1 MPHRKNDKQHPE
13 TKKTNTPTT
22 IEGTISTTAKGIG
35 FIEHPPHEEDVRI
48 EGHFLNTALHGDLVR
63 VRLHPAKPDMQASG
77 EVVDVIKR
85 AKTRF
90 VGVTEK
96 QNDLFFVVP
105 DDRRMYTDILISEP
119 PADLKENDKVL
130 VEMHEWTDPAKD
142 PTSTLKEIIGPKGSH
157 EAEIRSI
164 ILANNIDDSFPAH
177 VSNEA
182 KAIQASSQITDDML
196 TDRTDFR
203 KTLTFTID
211 PVDAKDF
218 DDALSFKKITDDT
231 FEIGV
236 HIADVSHYV
245 LPESALD
252 TEARKR
258 AFSVYLV
265 DRTIPML
272 PEELSNDVC
281 SLKPD
286 VPRLTFSIW
295 WTLNREG
302 DVLAE
307 KIGKTII
314 HSQKR
319 FTYEEAQESI
329 DTPNGHLHEE
339 LVILN
344 TIAETLR
351 DKRMKAGAIDFEQH
365 EVRFELADDGVP
377 LSAYTKER
385 LATHKLIEEFM
396 LLANKRVAEFI
407 AEKYKKEKHPFVYRV
422 HDLPNR
428 EKLDMLT
435 TFVHALGHT
444 LSLPKNAVATGRQI
458 ASLFEEVAGTPE
470 ENLIKT
476 AALRSMAKAAYDTRN
491 IGHFGLALPA
501 YAHFTSPIRRYADLL
516 VHRYLHEFI
525 TKGAL
530 PLDEWALVDRIAG
543 EISERE
549 LTVIAAER
557 ESVKYKQVE
566 YMTTHI
572 GETFDA
578 IISGVSEWGIFVEER
593 GTRAEGLVRLAT
605 LGDDYYELEQ
615 KKYRIVG
622 KRKKKVFA
630 LGDRV
635 KVRLTAANLDKKILD
650 YAIVE

>member
-1 MPHRKNDKQHPE
+1 MSHSKHPQKHKSKE
-13 TKKTNTPTT
+13 TTASTT
-22 IEGTISTTAKGIG
+22 IESTISTTAKGLG
-35 FIEHPPHEEDVRI
+35 FIKHPTLEEDIRVEARS
-48 EGHFLNTALHGDLVR
+48 LNTALHGDLVK
-63 VRLHPAKPDMQASG
+63 VVLHSAERGMQPTG
-77 EVVDVIKR
+77 EVVEVIKR
-85 AKTRF
+85 AKTHF
-90 VGVTEK
+90 VGVAEK
-96 QNDLFFVVP
+96 QNGFFFVVP
-105 DDRRMYTDILISEP
+105 DDRRMYTDLLIQDP

-130 VEMHEWTDPAKD
+130 VLMHEWKDPAKD
-142 PTSTLKEIIGPKGSH
+142 PLCSVKEIIGPKGSH

-164 ILANNIDDSFPAH
+164 ILANNIDDTFPAN
-177 VSNEA
+177 VATLA
-182 KAIQASSQITDDML
+182 KTIQANSEIKEENL
-196 TDRTDFR
+196 RDRTDFR

-218 DDALSFKKITDDT
+218 DDALSFKKLENDT
-231 FEIGV
+231 YEIGV

-245 LPESALD
+245 LPGSVLD
-252 TEARKR
+252 AEARHR

-295 WTLNREG
+295 WTLNTKGEIL
-302 DVLAE
+302 VE

-319 FTYEEAQESI
+319 FSYEEAQESL

-339 LVILN
+339 LTVLN

-396 LLANKRVAEFI
+396 LLANKRVAEHV

-444 LSLPKNAVATGRQI
+444 LSLPKNALATGTQI

-516 VHRYLHEFI
+516 VHRYLHELL

-530 PLDEWALVDRIAG
+530 PLDEWATVDRIAG
-543 EISERE
+543 EISGRE
-549 LTVIAAER
+549 LTVITAER
-557 ESVKYKQVE
+557 DSVKYKQVE

-593 GTRAEGLVRLAT
+593 ETRAEGLVRLAT
-605 LGDDYYELEQ
+605 LGDDYYELEP

-622 KRKKKVFA
+622 KRKKKIYA

-635 KVRLTAANLDKKILD
+635 KVRLVAANLDKKVLD
-650 YAIVE
+650 YAIVP